1 MFFLRSKRII
11 KTSFIN
17 FFRNGWLSLTATLIM
32 MLALIIVGM
41 FLAMNVSTNRLVKE
55 LENKIDIVVNFT
67 EDASEAQIQQ
77 VKAELLAQSGIKSVR
92 YISKEDALA
101 EFKSRSNVK
110 SEIRDLVSSEDN
122 PLPRGLQIQSVET
135 EELEIVA
142 TITESPTYK
151 KIIDSSTYDDN
162 KYLIERI
169 NSMGEFVK
177 KFGLVLAGFF
187 ILIASLVVANTI
199 RLAVMFREQEI
210 EIMRLVGASESF
222 VKIPFLIE
230 GFLYGFFAL
239 AVALFLSYFG
249 LGLVTAVIKNSEF
262 YDLWQKFVPIYYEEF
277 WYIALAQLLVG
288 SFVGIGASWL
298 SVRKNVKI

>member
-1 MFFLRSKRII
+1 M
-11 KTSFIN
+11 
-17 FFRNGWLSLTATLIM
+17 SLTATLIM

-41 FLAMNVSTNRLVKE
+41 FLAINISTNKLVKE
-55 LENKIDIVVNFT
+55 LENKIDIVVNFKET
-67 EDASEAQIQQ
+67 ASDAQIQQ
-77 VKAELLAQSGIKSVR
+77 VKAELLARPGIKSVR

-101 EFKSRSNVK
+101 EFKSRTNVK

-122 PLPRGLQIQSVET
+122 PLPRGLQIQSVDT
-135 EELEIVA
+135 KELEVVA
-142 TITESPTYK
+142 TITESTQYK
-151 KIIDSSTYDDN
+151 SIIDSSSYDDN

-169 NSMGEFVK
+169 DSMSEFVK
-177 KFGLVLAGFF
+177 KFGLALAGFF

-199 RLAVMFREQEI
+199 RLAVMFRAQEI

-239 AVALFLSYFG
+239 IIASFITYFG
-249 LGLVTAVIKNSEF
+249 LGLVTTVIKSSDF

-277 WYIALAQLLVG
+277 WYIVLAQLLVG
-288 SFVGIGASWL
+288 SLVGISASWL

>member
-32 MLALIIVGM
+32 MLALIIVGI
-41 FLAMNVSTNRLVKE
+41 FLAMNISTNRLIKE
-55 LENKIDIVVNFT
+55 LENKIDIVINFT
-67 EDASEAQIQQ
+67 EAASDAQIQK
-77 VKAELLAQSGIKSVR
+77 VKAELLARPEIKSVR

-135 EELEIVA
+135 EQLEIVA

-249 LGLVTAVIKNSEF
+249 LGLVTTVIKNSEF
-262 YDLWQKFVPIYYEEF
+262 YNLWQKFVPIYYEEF

>member
-1 MFFLRSKRII
+1 
-11 KTSFIN
+11 
-17 FFRNGWLSLTATLIM
+17 M
-32 MLALIIVGM
+32 MLALIIVGI
-41 FLAMNVSTNRLVKE
+41 FLAMNISTNRLIKE
-55 LENKIDIVVNFT
+55 LENKIDIVINFT
-67 EDASEAQIQQ
+67 EAASDAQIQK
-77 VKAELLAQSGIKSVR
+77 VKAELLARPEIKSVR

-135 EELEIVA
+135 EQLEIVA

-249 LGLVTAVIKNSEF
+249 LGLVTTVIKNSEF
-262 YDLWQKFVPIYYEEF
+262 YNLWQKFVPIYYEEF

>member
-1 MFFLRSKRII
+1 
-11 KTSFIN
+11 
-17 FFRNGWLSLTATLIM
+17 M
-32 MLALIIVGM
+32 MLALIIVGI
-41 FLAMNVSTNRLVKE
+41 FLAMNISTNRLIKE
-55 LENKIDIVVNFT
+55 LENKIDIVINFT
-67 EDASEAQIQQ
+67 EAASDAQIQK
-77 VKAELLAQSGIKSVR
+77 VKAELLARPEIKSVR

-135 EELEIVA
+135 EQLEIVA

-230 GFLYGFFAL
+230 GFLCGFFAL

-249 LGLVTAVIKNSEF
+249 LGLVTTVIKNSEF
-262 YDLWQKFVPIYYEEF
+262 YNLWQKFVPIYYEEF
-277 WYIALAQLLVG
+277 WYIGLAQLLVG

>member
-32 MLALIIVGM
+32 MLALIIVGI
-41 FLAMNVSTNRLVKE
+41 FLAMNISTNRLIKE
-55 LENKIDIVVNFT
+55 LENKIDIVINFT
-67 EDASEAQIQQ
+67 EDASDAQIQK
-77 VKAELLAQSGIKSVR
+77 VKAELLARPEIKSVR

-110 SEIRDLVSSEDN
+110 SEIRDLVSSQDN

-135 EELEIVA
+135 EQLEVVA

-199 RLAVMFREQEI
+199 RLAVMFRAQEI

-239 AVALFLSYFG
+239 TVALFLSYFG